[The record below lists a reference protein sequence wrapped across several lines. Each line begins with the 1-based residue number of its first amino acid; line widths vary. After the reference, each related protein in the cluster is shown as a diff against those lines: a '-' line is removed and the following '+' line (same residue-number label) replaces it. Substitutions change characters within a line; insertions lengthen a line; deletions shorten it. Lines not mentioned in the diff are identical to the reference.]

1 MVHAFSYGFS
11 ATITSRG
18 GLPFWNRNPASMGGI
33 MNHRKINLSALFV
46 VALMALCFYAVF
58 VFPIYVSCRKLMR
71 PDNSLSLEK
80 R

>member
-1 MVHAFSYGFS
+1 
-11 ATITSRG
+11 
-18 GLPFWNRNPASMGGI
+18 